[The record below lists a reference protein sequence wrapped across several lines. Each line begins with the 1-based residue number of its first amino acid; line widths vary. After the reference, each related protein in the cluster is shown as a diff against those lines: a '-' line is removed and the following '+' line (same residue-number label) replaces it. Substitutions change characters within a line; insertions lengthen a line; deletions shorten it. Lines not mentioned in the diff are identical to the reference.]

1 MENGLN
7 TYADS
12 IAGVLNVCKKF
23 GVNNLLFCS
32 ANYFYVKVLTY
43 LAPS

>member
-1 MENGLN
+1 METGLI

-12 IAGVLNVCKKF
+12 IAGVLNVCEKIS
-23 GVNNLLFCS
+23 VNNLLFNS
-32 ANYFYVKVLTY
+32 ANYFSVKVLTY